1 MHKLP
6 SRRLQLSRLALFVPL
21 VLTACAVGP
30 NYVKPETKVGDRF
43 ASFEPDAFT
52 QDQTVTRFWSLFGD
66 DMLDSLVADAL
77 AANHDLRIAL
87 ARFTEARAA
96 RRQSRFDQFPTVT
109 ASGGYTKE
117 RLTEDQ
123 ALAAASPTREQTF
136 YDAGFDA
143 IWELDLFGRV
153 RRGVEASRADA
164 ESAEASLRDAQVIVI
179 AEVARTYLELRGEQ
193 GRLAVARRNVQNQR
207 DSLDLAN
214 VRLDAGRG
222 TELDTSRASAQL
234 STTLAS
240 IPPLEAAVASSIHRL
255 GVLTGRQPT
264 ELKDRLSPARD
275 LPAVPAVAA
284 VGNPADLLR
293 RRPDIRVAERNLAAA
308 TARVGVAVGDL
319 FPVVS
324 FTGTVGFAAAH
335 IGDLGNSGTDTY
347 LLAPGIS
354 WAALDLGRVRAR
366 ISGARART
374 EGALAAYERAVLGA
388 LEETETALVFH
399 ARAKERLTYITAAAD
414 ASVSA
419 SRLARARYEGGI
431 SDFLQVL
438 DAERTQL
445 VAEDALAQSRT
456 DVATS
461 LVAVFKALGGAWVDA
476 PLPGAQSAQAGRG
489 TP

>member
-1 MHKLP
+1 MRKLIRLRNAGFIA
-6 SRRLQLSRLALFVPL
+6 RRTALLIAPL

-30 NYVKPETKVGDRF
+30 NYVKPETKVGDQF
-43 ASFEPDAFT
+43 GSFDAQAFT
-52 QDQTVTRFWSLFGD
+52 KDQAVTRFWSLFGD
-66 DMLDSLVADAL
+66 DLLDSLVAESL

-96 RRQSRFDQFPTVT
+96 RRQSRFNLFPTIT
-109 ASGGYTKE
+109 ASGGYTKQ
-117 RLTEDQ
+117 RLTEEQ
-123 ALAAASPTREQTF
+123 AAVSALPERNESF

-179 AEVARTYLELRGEQ
+179 AEVVRTYLELRGEQ
-193 GRLAVARRNVQNQR
+193 SRLEVARHNVQNQR
-207 DSLDLAN
+207 ESYDLAN

-222 TELDTSRASAQL
+222 TELDTSRAQAQL

-240 IPPLEAAVASSIHRL
+240 IGPLEAAVAGSIHRL
-255 GVLTGRQPT
+255 SVLTGRQPT
-264 ELKDRLSPARD
+264 ELRDRLAPVRD
-275 LPAVPAVAA
+275 LPAVPAVSA

-324 FTGTVGFAAAH
+324 FTGNIGFAATLS
-335 IGDLGNSGTDTY
+335 GDLGKSGTDTF

-399 ARAKERLTYITAAAD
+399 ARAKERLTYLAAAAD
-414 ASVSA
+414 ASAVA
-419 SRLARARYEGGI
+419 SRLARVRYEGGI

-445 VAEDALAQSRT
+445 EAEDALAQSRT

-476 PLPGAQSAQAGRG
+476 PLPGPR
-489 TP
+489 

>member
-1 MHKLP
+1 MRKLVALRK
-6 SRRLQLSRLALFVPL
+6 SVTLGKLAFLAPL

-30 NYVKPETKVGDRF
+30 NYVKPETKVGDGF
-43 ASFEPDAFT
+43 ANFDAAAFT
-52 QDQTVTRFWSLFGD
+52 QDQTVVRFWSLFGD
-66 DMLDSLVADAL
+66 DLLDSLVSDAL
-77 AANHDLRIAL
+77 VANHDLRIAL

-109 ASGGYTKE
+109 AGGGYTKQ
-117 RLTEDQ
+117 RLTEEQ
-123 ALAAASPTREQTF
+123 TLAAGSPIRNETF

-153 RRGVEASRADA
+153 RRGVEARRADA
-164 ESAEASLRDAQVIVI
+164 ESAEANLRDAQVIVI
-179 AEVARTYLELRGEQ
+179 AEVARTYLELRGQQ

-207 DSLDLAN
+207 ESFDLAN

-222 TELDTSRASAQL
+222 TELDTSRAQAQL
-234 STTLAS
+234 STTLAGIS
-240 IPPLEAAVASSIHRL
+240 PIEASVASSIHRL
-255 GVLTGRQPT
+255 SVLTGRQPT
-264 ELKDRLSPARD
+264 ELRDRLSAARD

-284 VGNPADLLR
+284 VGNPTDLLR

-324 FTGTVGFAAAH
+324 FTGSVGFLAASA
-335 IGDLGNSGTDTY
+335 GDLGDSGTDRY

-354 WAALDLGRVRAR
+354 WAALDLGRVRSR

-414 ASVSA
+414 ASASA

-445 VAEDALAQSRT
+445 EAEDALAQSRT

-461 LVAVFKALGGAWVDA
+461 LVALFKSLGGAWVDA
-476 PLPGAQSAQAGRG
+476 PLPGAR
-489 TP
+489 